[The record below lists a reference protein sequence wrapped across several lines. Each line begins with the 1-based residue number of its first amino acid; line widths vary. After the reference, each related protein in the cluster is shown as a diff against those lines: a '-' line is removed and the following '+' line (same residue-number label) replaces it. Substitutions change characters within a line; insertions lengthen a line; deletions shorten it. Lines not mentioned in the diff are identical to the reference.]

1 MRTASIKAL
10 PVSSKKRGTE
20 VMRCSF
26 LLLFALLATSVAWAQ
41 KSYPPKD
48 PHIDLGEKTAQPA
61 PPQSAQDDMA
71 RLLERNDSGD
81 NRRKVIVLGEEE
93 PEPLLPT
100 VDRNDYRLAPGDLIR
115 VLVFQNPDLTLDTR
129 ISESGDI
136 TYPLVGIVRIGGLSL
151 NDAEMRIANAL
162 AAGDF
167 VRSPQVNI
175 VLGQIRGN
183 QVSVLGQVNRP
194 GRYPLETFNLRV
206 SDFLAMAGGITQV
219 GSDTVIINGERNGER
234 FRKEIDLPTAYVEGL
249 ESEDM
254 VVQAGDVIYVNRAPV
269 FYIYGEVQR
278 PGSYRIERGM
288 TVQQALAQSGG
299 ITPRGT
305 EHWLRLDRRNA
316 DGVVQRFT
324 PEWTD
329 PVLPNDVIYVRESI
343 F

>member
-1 MRTASIKAL
+1 
-10 PVSSKKRGTE
+10 
-20 VMRCSF
+20 MRCSF